1 MIGLIVSNCSCM
13 DSESYPTRTN
23 KPFKNPLGRPPGGKK
38 KVKAET
44 GLSFALEKVDVLEVN
59 TSNYHYNIF
68 GPLARCSLTK
78 PHMSLL
84 KQYNYQPRR
93 VMLSTTLHH
102 TMISVPRILE
112 KHTDIYVTDGVFS
125 PIT

>member
-1 MIGLIVSNCSCM
+1 MFLTVPVWIQKVIQLELINHL
-13 DSESYPTRTN
+13 
-23 KPFKNPLGRPPGGKK
+23 KNPLGRPPGEKK
-38 KVKAET
+38 KKSK
-44 GLSFALEKVDVLEVN
+44 LKPSFALEKVDVLEVN

-68 GPLARCSLTK
+68 GPLARCSLTT
-78 PHMSLL
+78 PHLSLL

-102 TMISVPRILE
+102 TMINVPRILE
-112 KHTDIYVTDGVFS
+112 KRTDIYVTDGVFS